1 MTNLQKFYSLPIRE
15 LAELL
20 IHYEMYDD
28 GEYYYDEYISN
39 YKEYIVCPDGEEFYG
54 FDMESAIEH
63 TINWLNSEEGDESD
77 SYDGY

>member
-1 MTNLQKFYSLPIRE
+1 MTNLQKIYSLPIRE

-28 GEYYYDEYISN
+28 GEYYYDEYIPN
-39 YKEYIVCPDGEEFYG
+39 YQELIVCPDGEEFYH

-63 TINWLNSEEGDESD
+63 TINWLNSEEEDEGD

>member
-1 MTNLQKFYSLPIRE
+1 MTNLQKIYSLQIRE

-28 GEYYYDEYISN
+28 GEYYYDEYIPN
-39 YKEYIVCPDGEEFYG
+39 YQELIVCPDGEEFYH

-63 TINWLNSEEGDESD
+63 TINWLNSEERDEGD
-77 SYDGY
+77 SYDD